1 MDGNRVDSVRAE
13 TMKNRIRF
21 CTGEVGFTL
30 VEAMISL
37 VILGGG
43 LLALAMAMTQGM
55 LLVSTSHNHQIAK
68 EKAAEAMESVFTARD
83 ARKVT
88 NWAGIQNMSQ
98 DEDGL
103 FLDGMQPLRDPG
115 PDGLV
120 NTEDD
125 GEVETETDPG
135 PDNTLGT
142 TDDEVVP
149 LNHFQREIE
158 IRNIASNLRQIRVII
173 RYRAG
178 NATRQFEL
186 TAYISP
192 FA

>member
-1 MDGNRVDSVRAE
+1 
-13 TMKNRIRF
+13 MKNRIGF
-21 CTGEVGFTL
+21 CKGEAGFTL

-43 LLALAMAMTQGM
+43 LLALAVAMTQGM
-55 LLVSTSHNHQIAK
+55 LLVSNSHAHQIAK

-88 NWAGIQNMSQ
+88 NWAGIQNMSR
-98 DEDGL
+98 DDDGL
-103 FLDGMQPLRDPG
+103 FLDGMQPLREAG

-120 NTEDD
+120 NTQDD
-125 GEVETETDPG
+125 GDVETETKPG

-142 TDDEVVP
+142 TDDEIVP
-149 LNHFQREIE
+149 LNQFSREIE
-158 IRNIASNLRQIRVII
+158 IRDIASNLRRIRVII

-178 NATRQFEL
+178 NAMRQFEL
-186 TAYISP
+186 VSYISP